1 MDENLI
7 EKKSF
12 EFAIAI
18 VRACRKISQEKKEYV
33 LTKQLLRSGTSIG
46 ANVAEAQHAQ
56 SKADFI
62 SKISIA
68 QKEANE
74 TKYWIRLLYA
84 TQFMNKEMYD
94 FLNARDLE
102 LLRIISA
109 IVKTASAR

>member
-18 VRACRKISQEKKEYV
+18 VRACKKISQEKKEYV

-46 ANVAEAQHAQ
+46 ANIAEAQHAQ

-94 FLNARDLE
+94 YLNAKVLE

-109 IVKTASAR
+109 IVKTASSR

>member
-74 TKYWIRLLYA
+74 TKYWIRLLNA

-94 FLNARDLE
+94 FLNAKVLE

>member
-18 VRACRKISQEKKEYV
+18 VRACKKISQEKKEYV
-33 LTKQLLRSGTSIG
+33 LTKQLLRSRTSIG

-94 FLNARDLE
+94 FLNAKVLE
-102 LLRIISA
+102 LLRIIPA
-109 IVKTASAR
+109 IVKTASSR

>member
-18 VRACRKISQEKKEYV
+18 VRACKKISQEKKEYV

-94 FLNARDLE
+94 FLNAKVLE

-109 IVKTASAR
+109 IVKTASSR